1 MVCSAYG
8 LLGRAGSGGAPPL
21 LFGIGGGTPRRTG
34 KGGGLVLGGA
44 CDDIPTPA
52 GTDDCG
58 DPAPE
63 LPPEVPGGDDLL
75 DLLLLTTS
83 RSYTSQ
89 RGGGGGGPRGSGMA
103 YNENVFV

>member
-1 MVCSAYG
+1 M
-8 LLGRAGSGGAPPL
+8 
-21 LFGIGGGTPRRTG
+21 
-34 KGGGLVLGGA
+34 GGA

-52 GTDDCG
+52 GPADCG

-103 YNENVFV
+103 YNENVFP